1 MSEPGQFRRVVE
13 PIMRDLVGLVGC
25 GTLLHGLYQI
35 SAVAA
40 EIAGG
45 SVLVAGCLLWARY
58 RG

>member
-1 MSEPGQFRRVVE
+1 MSEPGPLRRMAE
-13 PIMRDLVGLVGC
+13 PIIRDAVGLVGC

-45 SVLVAGCLLWARY
+45 AVLVAGCLLWARY